1 MNYERAGSCGGFAA
15 DLYGGD
21 NLHHQKKHVRAHDD
35 NQYKLPS
42 IKSSL
47 SQKVIDGRR
56 RLFERF

>member
-1 MNYERAGSCGGFAA
+1 MKELGLAEASPRI
-15 DLYGGD
+15 LYGGD
-21 NLHHQKKHVRAHDD
+21 NLHHQKKHVRVHDD

-47 SQKVIDGRR
+47 SQKVIDGRG